1 MKGTASSD
9 IAAVAQ
15 KDKGFPLA
23 KSPPSTP
30 HNTQLAGHHA
40 ALTAMVTC

>member
-1 MKGTASSD
+1 MKGIASSD
-9 IAAVAQ
+9 VSAVAQ

-30 HNTQLAGHHA
+30 HNSQLAGHHI
-40 ALTAMVTC
+40 ALTAVVIG